1 MCDASKLFSGGNI
14 GGILG
19 GLAGT
24 GLSIFAPELGIPLA
38 LATGLGSA
46 GGTFL
51 GDVASGKSAGAS
63 ILPSLESGAISG
75 GLAGVGNVAAGGDFF
90 GAPASSI
97 TNFVGSTPTD
107 AASTAGTAAA
117 PIIGSDPAAAA
128 IGSTVASAATPGVAA
143 VSPAATL
150 ASTAPGT
157 SLGTVGAAA
166 GAPAAGAGAAGGD
179 VSAALSSATGG
190 AGSAGANLGGSAI
203 GTGGVPLAGPTGALG
218 PSGAAGPTFSGTG
231 GAGGSPAAGGSGGN
245 IFSNI
250 WGKLSGGGGTNP
262 AAIADLTQGGA
273 PLAPNISA
281 PNLAALSAL
290 NPGDPGL
297 AAATA
302 TGSAG
307 TGGGSVLSRGLFG
320 EPGSVISDLTK
331 PTTLLTG
338 GAALAPL
345 LMGNTIPGLSDLQN
359 QAKTFNAMG
368 TPLAQSLTTGQLPAG
383 AQTSLDAATRAAQ
396 AAVRS
401 QYANMG
407 LSGSSQEADQLAGV
421 AAKEATQKVAMLED
435 LTGIGLKEMGMA
447 TPLLTQIM
455 QSRLAQDQQMQQAI
469 AKLAATLAGST
480 GTEKTTA

>member
-1 MCDASKLFSGGNI
+1 MCDIGKMFSGGGL

-24 GLSIFAPELGIPLA
+24 GLSLFAPELGIPLA
-38 LATGLGSA
+38 LATGLGSGA
-46 GGTFL
+46 GTFL
-51 GDVASGKSAGAS
+51 GDVASGKSPGAS
-63 ILPSLESGAISG
+63 ILPSLEAGGIGGA
-75 GLAGVGNVAAGGDFF
+75 LAGVGNVAAGGDFF
-90 GAPASSI
+90 GAPASSLSGI
-97 TNFVGSTPTD
+97 FGGSAPTAAATDATSAAVGS
-107 AASTAGTAAA
+107 TAAA
-117 PIIGSDPAAAA
+117 PG
-128 IGSTVASAATPGVAA
+128 
-143 VSPAATL
+143 ATL
-150 ASTAPGT
+150 ASATPATVGT
-157 SLGTVGAAA
+157 GAAA
-166 GAPAAGAGAAGGD
+166 GAPAAGGGAAIGD
-179 VSAALSSATGG
+179 VSTALPAATGG

-203 GTGGVPLAGPTGALG
+203 GTGGVPLAGPTGAFG
-218 PSGAAGPTFSGTG
+218 PEGVPGATQVYPSAAAVGPFQSETPGAGLVG
-231 GAGGSPAAGGSGGN
+231 GATPGGGGTGN
-245 IFSNI
+245 IFSNL
-250 WGKLSGGGGTNP
+250 GSKLFGGGGANP
-262 AAIADLTQGGA
+262 ATIADLTQGGA

-307 TGGGSVLSRGLFG
+307 TAGGSMLSRGLLG
-320 EPGSVISDLTK
+320 QPGSVISDLTK

-338 GAALAPL
+338 GAALLPL
-345 LMGNTIPGLSDLQN
+345 LQGNTIPGLSDLQN

-383 AQTSLDAATRAAQ
+383 AQTSLDAATRAAK

-421 AAKEATQKVAMLED
+421 DAKEATQKVAMLED
-435 LTGIGLKEMGMA
+435 LTKIGVSEMKQASPILQTIM
-447 TPLLTQIM
+447 TTQL
-455 QSRLAQDQQMQQAI
+455 QQDQQQQQAI
-469 AKLAATLAGST
+469 ARLAAALAGST